1 MCDILFMLVH
11 VFNVTRVTSNQDSKE
26 RRIYTTTKERDSI
39 VFHSFIHLM
48 RIHGVESCFAPG
60 VHHVRTKSQQ
70 QSKYFSKGKKERE
83 DIFPQSPSFS
93 PFCETDTTF
102 DKFLFFFKYR
112 LLLPFSTHLFT
123 LYKDHILHPS

>member
-1 MCDILFMLVH
+1 MLVH

-70 QSKYFSKGKKERE
+70 QSKYFSKGKRERE

-93 PFCETDTTF
+93 PFCETVPLLTNYCFFQISSTTP
-102 DKFLFFFKYR
+102 FLYA
-112 LLLPFSTHLFT
+112 LIHSL
-123 LYKDHILHPS
+123 